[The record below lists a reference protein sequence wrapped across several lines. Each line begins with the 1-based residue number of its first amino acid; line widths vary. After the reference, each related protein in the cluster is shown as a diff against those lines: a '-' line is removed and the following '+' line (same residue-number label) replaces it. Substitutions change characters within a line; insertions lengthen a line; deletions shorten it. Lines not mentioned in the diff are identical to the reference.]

1 MGVKTVGSGAND
13 TAACRSIRMTTR
25 GWPALWLRL
34 TSFWQITN
42 TKRKK
47 SEKHND
53 IRSQIYTAATQLRL
67 QWYQNLQW
75 SRLCPL
81 SIIESYRDECLQ
93 NSDSPSFWET
103 SRCSFAV
110 GASANSWLHWWI
122 YVFTHESG
130 KLSDWTAR
138 RNATASATCSK
149 IDGISTRKR
158 KISTNR
164 SNNLRRRD

>member
-1 MGVKTVGSGAND
+1 MHGWELKQLALVPMILLPAGAYEWPLGAD
-13 TAACRSIRMTTR
+13 LLFGWDWLASDRLPILKEKSSRSVMIWGLKFT
-25 GWPALWLRL
+25 LLL
-34 TSFWQITN
+34 L
-42 TKRKK
+42 
-47 SEKHND
+47 HNFLSSD
-53 IRSQIYTAATQLRL
+53 IK
-67 QWYQNLQW
+67 NLQW

-81 SIIESYRDECLQ
+81 CIIESYRDECLQ

-122 YVFTHESG
+122 YVFTQESG

-149 IDGISTRKR
+149 IDRISTRKR
-158 KISTNR
+158 KISTNG
-164 SNNLRRRD
+164 